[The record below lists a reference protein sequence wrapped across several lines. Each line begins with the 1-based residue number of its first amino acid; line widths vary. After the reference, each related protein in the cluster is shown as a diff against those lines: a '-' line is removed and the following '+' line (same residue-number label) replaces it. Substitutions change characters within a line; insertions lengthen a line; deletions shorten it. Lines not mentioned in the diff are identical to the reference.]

1 MDSTSRVQQAHK
13 FWLHHKIPSSNQTK
27 LRWPPFW
34 SLMVITAGQTTRQ
47 DKSNKYHKISNLN
60 TLKLSYCCTTN
71 VENIIKQDN
80 SKVLSR
86 TNDHNIRKCNCR
98 SKPSSPLNVECL
110 TQCLVFKPSS
120 TASSNSFVCYGNS
133 EDEFETWYNN
143 HIESLRHREYNE
155 WDWVII
161 TYVKLKKSCFWY
173 QLFMRN
179 PRKGLTIP
187 MWFKMLQPLFFG
199 KSFRHLYWSR
209 HFIKQKNWNDFQVLP
224 H

>member
-86 TNDHNIRKCNCR
+86 TNDHNIPKCNCR
-98 SKPSSPLNVECL
+98 SKPSSPLNVEYL

-161 TYVKLKKSCFWY
+161 MVLLPTFHEKSTKRPHNTNVVQNVATPIFWKKF
-173 QLFMRN
+173 
-179 PRKGLTIP
+179 P
-187 MWFKMLQPLFFG
+187 
-199 KSFRHLYWSR
+199 SFVLIQTLY
-209 HFIKQKNWNDFQVLP
+209 
-224 H
+224 